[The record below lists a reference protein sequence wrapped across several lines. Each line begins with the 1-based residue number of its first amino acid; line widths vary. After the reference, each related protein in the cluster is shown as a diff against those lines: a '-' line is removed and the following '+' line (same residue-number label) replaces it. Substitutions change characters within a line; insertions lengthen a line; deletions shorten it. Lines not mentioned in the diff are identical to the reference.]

1 MEHDLDLIRR
11 GAVWVLF
18 AFAVFATAMH
28 AWLRLK
34 AVGAEGMQEGT
45 DTHAKDGGFTR
56 PEARKFARNARI
68 WRVTAMGSAVAAIAL
83 TALGRG

>member
-1 MEHDLDLIRR
+1 MEHDLELIRK

-34 AVGAEGMQEGT
+34 AVGAEGMPEGSS
-45 DTHAKDGGFTR
+45 THAGDNGGFTR
-56 PEARKFARNARI
+56 PEARRFARTGRI
-68 WRVTAMGSAVAAIAL
+68 WRVVAMVSAVAAVAL
-83 TALGRG
+83 TALG